1 MVKLRRRRLSKRTV
15 DNLSVEDKDAVFWD
29 SELQG
34 FGVRVYPTGTKVYI
48 VQTRSGG
55 KSRRFTLGRHGVI
68 GADEARHLAAHTIAR
83 VKQGEDPDL
92 APSGWA
98 VDPARAP
105 HRIAAQDRTADP
117 LHHKVISSIVQR
129 LDRAIMTDGHR
140 QEYLVC
146 LVAELLAPEWVSPW
160 TMGHDWALW
169 DLEHG
174 SGARIQI
181 KQSTARNP
189 WDVGRQVDTRT
200 CWFNIARPDLFMS
213 PEGEYIEPPGSTCR
227 DLHLRLARG
236 DKRVGCRSPG
246 AGAMEVPGAP
256 GEKPSGELAQCRT
269 PRPRGDH
276 RCRRVRVACRD
287 RAGNPRRIVSATPSA
302 FAGARRLRIHG
313 RIDST

>member
-15 DNLSVEDKDAVFWD
+15 DSLSVKGKDAVFWD

-68 GADEARHLAAHTIAR
+68 TADEARHLAAHTIAR

-98 VDPARAP
+98 VDSARSP
-105 HRIAAQDRTADP
+105 HRIAAKDRTADP

-129 LDRAIMTDGHR
+129 HDRAIMTDGHR

-160 TMGHDWALW
+160 TMGHDWAPW
-169 DLEHG
+169 DLEHR

-181 KQSTARNP
+181 KQSAARDP
-189 WDVGRQVDTRT
+189 WDVGRRVDTRT
-200 CWFNIARPDLFMS
+200 SWFNIARPDLFMS
-213 PEGEYIEPPGSTCR
+213 RDGELIAPP
-227 DLHLRLARG
+227 DRLAEIYIFAWHGVTRES
-236 DKRVGCRSPG
+236 V
-246 AGAMEVPGAP
+246 A
-256 GEKPSGELAQCRT
+256 
-269 PRPRGDH
+269 DH
-276 RCRRVRVACRD
+276 RAPEQWTFFVVPASSL
-287 RAGNPRRIVSATPSA
+287 RANLRSIGVHDLVEITDAVEFESLV
-302 FAGARRLRIHG
+302 GAVQKIL
-313 RIDST
+313 DDL

>member
-1 MVKLRRRRLSKRTV
+1 MVKLRRRRISKRTV
-15 DNLSVEDKDAVFWD
+15 DSLSVEGRDAVFWD

-34 FGVRVYPTGTKVYI
+34 FGVRVYPTGSKVYI

-98 VDPARAP
+98 VDPARSP
-105 HRIAAQDRTADP
+105 HRIAAKDRTADP

-129 LDRAIMTDGHR
+129 HDRAIMTEGHR
-140 QEYLVC
+140 QEYVVC

-160 TMGHDWALW
+160 TMGHDWAPW

-181 KQSTARNP
+181 KQSAARDP
-189 WDVGRQVDTRT
+189 WDAGRQVDTRT
-200 CWFNIARPDLFMS
+200 SWFNIARPDRFMS
-213 PEGEYIEPPGSTCR
+213 FEGELIAPP
-227 DLHLRLARG
+227 DRLAEIYIFAWHGETRESAA
-236 DKRVGCRSPG
+236 DHRAPEQWRFLVVPTKSLRANLRSVGLHDLKEIADAVG
-246 AGAMEVPGAP
+246 FEALAGA
-256 GEKPSGELAQCRT
+256 
-269 PRPRGDH
+269 
-276 RCRRVRVACRD
+276 VRETLD
-287 RAGNPRRIVSATPSA
+287 D
-302 FAGARRLRIHG
+302 L
-313 RIDST
+313 